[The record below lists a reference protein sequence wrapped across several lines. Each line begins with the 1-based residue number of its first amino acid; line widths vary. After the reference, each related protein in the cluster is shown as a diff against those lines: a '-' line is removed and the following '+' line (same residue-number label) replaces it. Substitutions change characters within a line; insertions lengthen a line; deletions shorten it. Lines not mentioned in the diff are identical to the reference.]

1 MKSQSELP
9 TPVQT
14 VITNEMAKIY
24 NGKDPKTLNDDFLR
38 QNSHSLEH
46 LLAGKTTW
54 YYDKTVGYCIALTAS
69 KI

>member
-1 MKSQSELP
+1 MKSQSDLP

-38 QNSHSLEH
+38 QNGNSLEH
-46 LLAGKTTW
+46 LLAGK
-54 YYDKTVGYCIALTAS
+54 AS
-69 KI
+69 